1 MLMELEP
8 LIIDR
13 LASLPGLLGAYGAEE
28 FAGVA
33 KAGKPSPCAYVMY
46 GGYRPLQ
53 SSDDGAVARVEESW
67 MIVLSLKSASPTQGA
82 DPVRAEARPHVAA
95 VLRAFMGWTP
105 DVRSYKAFTLAPGPR
120 PEPSPARL
128 LLPIVFTV
136 EHVIN
141 VEV

>member
-8 LIIDR
+8 QIIAR
-13 LASLPGLLGAYGAEE
+13 LASLPGLLGAYGAAE
-28 FAGVA
+28 FAGLA
-33 KAGKPSPCAYVMY
+33 KAGKPSPCAYVVY
-46 GGYRPLQ
+46 GGYRPVQ

-67 MIVLSLKSASPTQGA
+67 MIVLSLKSASPIQGA
-82 DPVRAEARPHVAA
+82 DPVRAAARPEVAA

-105 DVRSYKAFTLAPGPR
+105 DVQSYKAFKLAPGPR
-120 PEPSPARL
+120 PEPEPARL

-141 VEV
+141 VEG